1 MRMLG
6 FPRMILTTTL
16 ALVLTAAPASAA
28 PSPPAGE
35 SFVSQ
40 EALGRY
46 MLGRLLEEEGDRGAA
61 LDQFYR
67 ALVLDPQAG
76 AIDRRVSELRLAR
89 GESESALEFADKAL
103 AIDPTDARAS
113 WLRGASL
120 LNLDRESEAI
130 APLRTAVTLDSERV
144 EYWRTLALAADHASD
159 WRLSAD
165 AWRHAAW
172 LDDEDGESWFQYAA
186 SSARLGR
193 FGAADSA
200 ASRAAELNPLRP
212 GLPFLQGWI
221 AENLGRNRQAA
232 DFYRHQLAL
241 QTEDVTVRRRLVTVL
256 VRDERWS
263 EALPEAR
270 TLAAAEPRDLDLQH
284 LYLDLCFRAGKKS
297 EGEHGIDALRKS
309 DPDSPEGLA
318 VRVDVLSRHGRA
330 ADAATEAE
338 AWSAAHPD
346 DVRGWMLA
354 AVARDKQGKTDLA
367 EQHLKR
373 AVGIAP
379 DSLEV
384 WYALGRFYQDH
395 KRFADAES
403 TYARG
408 VDRFPLENGFWFD
421 LAVVRERQGNVA
433 TAETAVRDVLRRE
446 PDNPSALNFLGY
458 MWADHSLHLDE
469 AVELVQ
475 RALTA
480 EPDNGAYLD
489 SLGWAYFRLGRL
501 DEARPLLERA
511 VALTRG
517 DPVVREHLGDVY
529 KSLNLNGL
537 ARDQY
542 RLALASDTGNP
553 RLKGKLQELR

>member
-1 MRMLG
+1 
-6 FPRMILTTTL
+6 MILTTTL
-16 ALVLTAAPASAA
+16 ALVLTAAPASVA
-28 PSPPAGE
+28 PAPAAGE

-46 MLGRLLEEEGDRGAA
+46 LLGRLLEEEGDRGAA
-61 LDQFYR
+61 LDQYFR

-103 AIDPTDARAS
+103 AIDPGDARAS

-130 APLRTAVTLDSERV
+130 APLRAAVTLDSERV
-144 EYWRTLALAADHASD
+144 EYWRTLALAADHTND
-159 WRLSAD
+159 WHLSAD

-172 LDDEDGESWFQYAA
+172 LDEDDGESWFQYAA

-200 ASRAAELNPLRP
+200 AQRAAELNPVRP
-212 GLPFLQGWI
+212 GLLFLQGWI
-221 AENLGRNRQAA
+221 AENLGRNAEAA
-232 DFYRHQLAL
+232 ELYRHQLAMSN
-241 QTEDVTVRRRLVTVL
+241 DDPTVRRRLVTVL
-256 VRDERWS
+256 VRDERWN
-263 EALPEAR
+263 EALTEAR
-270 TLAAAEPRDLDLQH
+270 TLALAEPRDLDLQH

-297 EGEHGIDALRKS
+297 EGQRGIDALRKV
-309 DPDSPEGLA
+309 DPDSPEALA
-318 VRVDVLSRHGRA
+318 VRVDVLARHGRA
-330 ADAATEAE
+330 GDAASEAE
-338 AWSAAHPD
+338 AWSAAHPA

-354 AVARDKQGKTDLA
+354 AIARDKQGKTDLA
-367 EQHLKR
+367 EKHLGH
-373 AVGIAP
+373 AVAIAP
-379 DSLEV
+379 DTLEV

-395 KRFADAES
+395 KRDVDAES
-403 TYARG
+403 TYARA
-408 VDRFPLENGFWFD
+408 VNRFPLENGLWFD
-421 LAVVRERQGNVA
+421 LAVVRERQGDLA
-433 TAETAVRDVLRRE
+433 GAETAVRDVLRRE
-446 PDNPSALNFLGY
+446 PENPSALNFLGY
-458 MWADHSLHLDE
+458 MWADHGVHLEE
-469 AVELVQ
+469 AVEMVQ

-480 EPDNGAYLD
+480 DPDNGAYLD
-489 SLGWAYFRLGRL
+489 SLGWAYFRLGRV

-542 RLALASDTGNP
+542 RLALASDAGNP
-553 RLKGKLQELR
+553 RLKGKLEELR